1 MKQKEFLGIDIGA
14 SGIKGA
20 IVDVDKGELITERFR
35 LPTPQPSKPKEVAK
49 VFTEIVRHF
58 GWSGKM
64 IGCGFPSVI
73 KHSVAYT
80 ASNID
85 DSWIGTNVAETF
97 SDYSG
102 CPVTVRNDAGMAGI
116 AEMEFGV
123 GKGVSGTVIIITIGS
138 GLGSA
143 LFADGVLVQNTEF
156 GHIYLKG
163 HNKIAEQYASDGAR
177 KRKELSWTV
186 WGKRFNQ
193 YLEHI
198 EFILS
203 PELIVL
209 GGGTSKRFEKFE
221 KYIKVKTPVIP
232 AVLLNNAGIIGAAVH
247 VSKKEAQVKKVTKTL
262 S

>member
-1 MKQKEFLGIDIGA
+1 MKHKNFLGIDIGA

-20 IVDVDKGELITERFR
+20 IVDVEKGELVTDRFR
-35 LPTPQPSKPKEVAK
+35 LETPQPSRPKEVAK
-49 VFTEIVRHF
+49 VFTQIVRHF
-58 GWSGKM
+58 GWSGKI

-73 KHSVAYT
+73 KHGVAHT
-80 ASNID
+80 ASNIHP
-85 DSWIGTNVAETF
+85 SWIGTNVAELF
-97 SDYSG
+97 SNFCG
-102 CPVTVRNDAGMAGI
+102 CPVTVRNDAGVAGI

-123 GKGVSGTVIIITIGS
+123 GKNVNGTVIIITIGS

-156 GHIYLKG
+156 GHVYLKG
-163 HNKIAEQYASDGAR
+163 HNKIAEKYASDGTR
-177 KRKELSWTV
+177 KQKELSWPV

-203 PELIVL
+203 PELIIL
-209 GGGTSKRFEKFE
+209 GGGTSKRFDRFE
-221 KYIKVKTPVIP
+221 QYITIETPVKP
-232 AVLLNNAGIIGAAVH
+232 AILLNNAGIIGAAVH
-247 VSKKEAQVKKVTKTL
+247 AAKKQAQIKKASKTL